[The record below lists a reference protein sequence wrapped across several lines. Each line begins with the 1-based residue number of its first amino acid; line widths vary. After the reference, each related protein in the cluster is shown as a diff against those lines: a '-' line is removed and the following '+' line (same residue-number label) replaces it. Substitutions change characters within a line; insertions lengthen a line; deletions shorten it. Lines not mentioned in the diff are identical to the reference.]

1 MKTCPVC
8 GARCFDDMAV
18 CYGCLHDFSRALCSA
33 KEGASRESDRLLPCL
48 DGAFDTD
55 DIDEPVHA
63 GRSIGGQQAAC
74 SASERI
80 AFDPP
85 WFASA
90 YAVDSSDGK
99 ALDRS
104 EAGAM
109 RMAVPMVTVVRREDA
124 LPAQACT
131 ESHASSFL
139 VSIPKGGSVMLCAR

>member
-33 KEGASRESDRLLPCL
+33 KEGTSHESDRISPCL
-48 DGAFDTD
+48 DEPFDTD

-63 GRSIGGQQAAC
+63 GRSVGGRQTARA
-74 SASERI
+74 ASERI

-90 YAVDSSDGK
+90 YAADSSDGK
-99 ALDRS
+99 ALRRS

-109 RMAVPMVTVVRREDA
+109 RMAVPMVTVVHREDA
-124 LPAQACT
+124 LPASACD
-131 ESHASSFL
+131 ESRASSFL
-139 VSIPKGGSVMLCAR
+139 VSIPKGGSVVLCAR